1 MQTATGTT
9 EAIAALAVELDCD
22 FGDEGMRFEHRDRL
36 FALIEAWAGSLT
48 IGEVGDALDAH
59 GCCWGRYR
67 DFLGMVKDDPRCST
81 ENPMF
86 QRVEQP
92 GVGSI
97 LSSDTP
103 LRFGAAEPRE
113 VPIAPQL
120 GEHTDEVL
128 AEVLGMSSGEI
139 GGLHDRK
146 VVAGA

>member
-1 MQTATGTT
+1 
-9 EAIAALAVELDCD
+9 
-22 FGDEGMRFEHRDRL
+22 
-36 FALIEAWAGSLT
+36 
-48 IGEVGDALDAH
+48 
-59 GCCWGRYR
+59 
-67 DFLGMVKDDPRCST
+67 MVKDDPRCST

-113 VPIAPQL
+113 LPIAPQL

-146 VVAGA
+146 VVAGV